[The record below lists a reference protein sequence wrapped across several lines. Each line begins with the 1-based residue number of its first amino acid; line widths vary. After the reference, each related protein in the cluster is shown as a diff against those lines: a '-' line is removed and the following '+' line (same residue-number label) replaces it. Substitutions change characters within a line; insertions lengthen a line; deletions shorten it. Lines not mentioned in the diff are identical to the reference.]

1 MEDFKKIQFE
11 DINKLKSKRFK
22 SNLARL
28 IVHEP
33 GLVGASIQGRQQT
46 GKSVYAML
54 VMYEL
59 YDRNIDQV
67 FENMVFSM
75 DELKEK
81 LRLAIQQKRK
91 IRCILWDDASVH
103 GSASHWMTDPVS
115 VQELAQLGDTM
126 GLATKGFLMTSPSG
140 DLIKAFRQYNFYQI
154 KVALGRHKNE
164 RVSRGYLKGTSP
176 YGQKYFSHVFDDNYD
191 VRLSFYQRYYVLR
204 EQLSLSTLNKKPN
217 NVKEPTAQK
226 PPTLKERIIECY
238 RDWKA
243 GVYDDIYNTK
253 VSWKTVCKKEG
264 FNVQYANNVA
274 SCNF

>member
-1 MEDFKKIQFE
+1 MEDFKTIQFE
-11 DINKLKSKRFK
+11 DINKLKNKKFK

-59 YDRNIDQV
+59 YERDIDKV

-81 LRLAIQQKRK
+81 LKLAIQQKRK

-103 GSASHWMTDPVS
+103 GSASHWMTDPLA

-154 KVALGRHKNE
+154 KISLGRQKND

-176 YGQKYFSHVFDDNYD
+176 YGQTYFSHVFNDNYD

-204 EQLSLSTLNKKPN
+204 EQLSLSTLNKKPEEKK
-217 NVKEPTAQK
+217 VEIQKESTQDIVF
-226 PPTLKERIIECY
+226 EYC
-238 RDWKA
+238 RDKLA
-243 GVYDDIYNTK
+243 GVTNIPL
-253 VSWKTVCKKEG
+253 KTFCLARKINYSTGRYYQALFKAQ
-264 FNVQYANNVA
+264 NY
-274 SCNF
+274 C